1 MSQDREHPFGADSTT
16 HFGFETVAEKDKAR
30 RVRGVFDAVA
40 KRYDV
45 MNDFMSGGVHRLWKT
60 AMIDW
65 LNPGPRSRLL
75 DVAGGTGD
83 IAFRFLD
90 KAGEGAHVTVADIN
104 AEMIM
109 VGRDRALDQGRL
121 ALDWTVGDAEQLA
134 FKDRTFDYVTIA
146 FGIRNVTRIPKALK
160 EMRRVLKPGGRFMCL
175 EFSKVVVPGIDR
187 IYEDYSFKVI
197 PRLGSMVA
205 GNADAY
211 RYLVE
216 SIRRF
221 PDQETFAEMLRE
233 AGFEQ
238 VQYRNLTG
246 GVAAIHSGW
255 RL

>member
-1 MSQDREHPFGADSTT
+1 MSQDTPAGDSAEKLT
-16 HFGFETVAEKDKAR
+16 HFGFETVPEDDKAR
-30 RVRGVFDAVA
+30 RVRSVFDAVA

-45 MNDFMSGGVHRLWKT
+45 MNDLMSGGVHRIWKT

-65 LNPGPRSRLL
+65 LSPGPGTHLL

-90 KAGEGAHVTVADIN
+90 KAGAGAHVTVADIN

-121 ALDWTVGDAEQLA
+121 DLDWTVGDAERLP
-134 FKDRTFDYVTIA
+134 FKDRSFDYVTIA
-146 FGIRNVTRIPKALK
+146 FGIRNVTRIKHALAD
-160 EMRRVLKPGGRFMCL
+160 MRRVLKPGGRFMCL
-175 EFSKVVVPGIDR
+175 EFSKVVLPGIDKV
-187 IYEDYSFKVI
+187 YDEYSFRMI
-197 PRLGSMVA
+197 PRIGQMVA

-221 PDQETFAEMLRE
+221 PDQETFASWLRE

-238 VQYRNLTG
+238 VKYRNLTG
-246 GVAAIHSGW
+246 GVAAIHTGW

>member
-1 MSQDREHPFGADSTT
+1 MSQDIPAHDSTETVT

-30 RVRGVFDAVA
+30 RVRGVFDSVA

-65 LNPGPRSRLL
+65 LNPGPGSHLL

-90 KAGEGAHVTVADIN
+90 KAGAGAHVTVADIN

-121 ALDWTVGDAEQLA
+121 ALDWTVGDAEKLA
-134 FKDRTFDYVTIA
+134 FKDRSFDYVTIA
-146 FGIRNVTRIPKALK
+146 FGIRNVTRIPEALK

-175 EFSKVVVPGIDR
+175 EFSKVVVPGLDK
-187 IYEDYSFKVI
+187 IYEEYSFRVI
-197 PRLGSMVA
+197 PRIGSMVA

-216 SIRRF
+216 SIRKF
-221 PDQETFAEMLRE
+221 PDQETFAAMLRT

-238 VQYRNLTG
+238 VQVRNLTA

>member
-1 MSQDREHPFGADSTT
+1 MSQDREQPFGADSTT

-65 LNPGPRSRLL
+65 LNPAPRSHLL

-90 KAGEGAHVTVADIN
+90 KAGDGAHVTVADIN

-121 ALDWTVGDAEQLA
+121 ALGWTVGDAEQLA
-134 FKDRTFDYVTIA
+134 FKDCSFDYVTIA

-160 EMRRVLKPGGRFMCL
+160 DMRRVLKPGGRFMCL

-187 IYEDYSFKVI
+187 VYDDYSFKVI
-197 PRLGSMVA
+197 PRLGSLVA

-221 PDQETFAEMLRE
+221 PDQETFAHMLRE